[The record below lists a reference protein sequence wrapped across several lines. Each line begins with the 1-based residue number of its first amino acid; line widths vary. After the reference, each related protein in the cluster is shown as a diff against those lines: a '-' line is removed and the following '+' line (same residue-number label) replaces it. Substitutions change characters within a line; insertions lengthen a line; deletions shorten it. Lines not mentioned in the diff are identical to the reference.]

1 MGVGSVGRVRVRS
14 VTVGSMRDRGR
25 VGQWGSVLRRIV
37 VRPGLDRCLVV
48 NKYGFTN
55 KSRAMMICS
64 RVVVLLMMRATMI
77 TMIVMSVMKIR
88 MDCHAYKN
96 DRYN

>member
-1 MGVGSVGRVRVRS
+1 MGIGSVARVRVRS

-25 VGQWGSVLRRIV
+25 VGQWGSVPRRIV
-37 VRPGLDRCLVV
+37 VRAGLDRCLVV
-48 NKYGFTN
+48 NKYRVIY
-55 KSRAMMICS
+55 KSRAMLICI

-77 TMIVMSVMKIR
+77 TMIVMSVVKIR
-88 MDCHAYKN
+88 MDCHACKN